1 MGKTCLAGWT
11 ELQGYKAAKANKWL
25 WAEGGDFERLL
36 VFWDWR
42 GHTGESGACFWV
54 GLGDQDNDAP
64 DEARLFFPITSPR
77 KATGQFRF
85 KDQAYASQL
94 LAIIAKYPP
103 MAKVEDWQNRADE
116 DITRYER
123 IAAPLGSAAWTNR

>member
-11 ELQGYKAAKANKWL
+11 ELQSYRAAKANKWL
-25 WAEGGDFERLL
+25 WAEGGKFDRLL

-54 GLGDQDNDAP
+54 GLGDQDNGAP

-77 KATGQFRF
+77 KTGQFRF
-85 KDQAYASQL
+85 KDQAHGAQL
-94 LAIIAKYPP
+94 LAIVAEYSPQTDI
-103 MAKVEDWQNRADE
+103 MSRRRTWADE
-116 DITRYER
+116 DIERYER
-123 IAAPLGSAAWTNR
+123 VAAPLGAAAWTKQ